1 MTRAARGC
9 ATRASTPCRPRPHP
23 GTAYAASLTAWL
35 GAVGSVGETAQ
46 RLTIQPDALRY
57 RLPRARELFS
67 LAPPGR
73 PAVTLASTPPW
84 TTAVGASHRSR

>member
-9 ATRASTPCRPRPHP
+9 ATQGTVCAS
-23 GTAYAASLTAWL
+23 SLTAWL
-35 GAVGSVGETAQ
+35 GAVGSVSETAQ
-46 RLTIQPDALRY
+46 RLTIQPGALKY

-73 PAVTLASTPPW
+73 PAVTPASTAPW
-84 TTAVGASHRSR
+84 TTAGGASHQSR